1 MEEEEKGGSQVWA
14 PQSSGPWGLT
24 SPGDAVSRPQVSL
37 KHFLKVVLEPREN
50 GKKLRIHL
58 KPPEFH
64 GYLHHWVLT
73 SIYSKKF

>member
-50 GKKLRIHL
+50 GKKL
-58 KPPEFH
+58 KDSPE
-64 GYLHHWVLT
+64 T
-73 SIYSKKF
+73 T